1 MKMSKKNDFVSIDQY
16 LQANMRGEDAQMP
29 KCKTSQEEKLLEH
42 LEKVLKYQKIALNEA
57 KQVMQISSKISGFD
71 VEMSHMASYLAGF
84 TEKLAD
90 LSQSNLAVV
99 EETTS
104 TMTQVKENVG
114 FTSDRLMQ
122 LSGESE
128 LLTKK
133 NNESR
138 QLLQEVE
145 SLKEGVMQDTRQMS
159 EEIMNLVHLV
169 QQIEGIVDSVQGI
182 ATQTNLL
189 ALNASIEAARAGE
202 QGRGFAVVASE
213 VGELAENTQKE
224 LNVMKDF
231 VAKVYEASQTGKSST
246 ERAVESTN
254 EMSGKIDTVF
264 GTVGENINML
274 GKVSEDVTAIN
285 DYMQMI
291 QLATEEVNAA
301 MEQCSR
307 DAEEITELTVT
318 VSNLANE
325 SRSIAEQMEQID
337 ELVTTSTNQLY
348 QGLNMGIT
356 MLTNKELI
364 DVLHSA
370 SKAHHDWADKLLS
383 MRENMKVEPLQLD
396 GNKCAFGHFYNA
408 ITMRNP
414 KLTPIWDSLSEK
426 HRKYHDLGRHVIEA
440 IEKGDTDTA
449 EKYCNEAVE
458 LSNEIFG
465 MLEQMIHIVEA
476 MTEQGEAVF

>member
-1 MKMSKKNDFVSIDQY
+1 MIMSKKDEILSIHQY
-16 LQANMRGEDAQMP
+16 LNACMRGQEAEVL
-29 KCKTSQEEKLLEH
+29 KCKTVQAEKLLEQV
-42 LEKVLKYQKIALNEA
+42 ENVMKYQKLAINEA
-57 KQVMQISSKISGFD
+57 KQIMQISSKISGFD
-71 VEMSHMASYLAGF
+71 VEMSYMASYLAGF

-104 TMTQVKENVG
+104 TMTQVMENVG
-114 FTSDRLMQ
+114 FTSQRLKQ
-122 LSGESE
+122 LSEESA
-128 LLTKK
+128 LLTEK
-133 NNESR
+133 NNESK

-145 SLKEGVMQDTRQMS
+145 ALKEGVMHDTQQMS
-159 EEIMNLVHLV
+159 DEIMNLVHLV

-231 VAKVYEASQTGKSST
+231 VAKVYEASQVGKSST

-274 GKVSEDVTAIN
+274 GKVSDDVVAIN
-285 DYMQMI
+285 DYMQKI
-291 QLATEEVNAA
+291 QLATEEVNVA
-301 MEQCSR
+301 MEQCSS

-318 VSNLANE
+318 VSELASE

-337 ELVTTSTNQLY
+337 SLVTSSTNHLY

-364 DVLHSA
+364 DILHAA
-370 SKAHHDWADKLLS
+370 SKAHHDWADKLLA
-383 MRENMKVEPLQLD
+383 MREHMKVEPLQLD

-408 ITMRNP
+408 ITMRHP
-414 KLTPIWDSLSEK
+414 KLTPIWDKLSDK
-426 HRKYHDLGRHVIEA
+426 HRKYHALGRHVIEA
-440 IEKGDTDTA
+440 IEKGDAVMAD
-449 EKYCNEAVE
+449 KHCKEAID
-458 LSNEIFG
+458 LSSEIFN
-465 MLEQMIHIVEA
+465 MLDQMIHIVET
-476 MTEQGEAVF
+476 MTKQGEAVF

>member
-1 MKMSKKNDFVSIDQY
+1 MSKKNEVFSIQQY
-16 LQANMRGEDAQMP
+16 VDACMRGEELEKPKLKTEQAQ
-29 KCKTSQEEKLLEH
+29 KLLEQMQ
-42 LEKVLKYQKIALNEA
+42 KVMEYQKMAVHEA
-57 KQVMQISSKISGFD
+57 KEIMQISGKISGFD
-71 VEMSHMASYLAGF
+71 VEMSHMAAYLSDF
-84 TEKLAD
+84 TGKLAD

-104 TMTQVKENVG
+104 TMTQVMENVG
-114 FTSDRLMQ
+114 FTSERLKQ
-122 LSGESE
+122 LSGESA
-128 LLTKK
+128 LLTEK

-145 SLKEGVMQDTRQMS
+145 TLKEGVMQDTQQMS

-213 VGELAENTQKE
+213 VGELAENTQNE

-231 VAKVYEASQTGKSST
+231 VTKVYEASQMGKNST

-264 GTVGENINML
+264 STVGVNIDML
-274 GKVSEDVTAIN
+274 GKVAEDVKAIN
-285 DYMQMI
+285 EYMQMI

-307 DAEEITELTVT
+307 DAEEVTSLTVT
-318 VSNLANE
+318 VSELADE
-325 SRSIAEQMEQID
+325 SRSVAEEMKQID
-337 ELVTTSTNQLY
+337 TLITQSTNKMY
-348 QGLNMGIT
+348 EGLNMGIT
-356 MLTNKELI
+356 MMTNKELI
-364 DVLHSA
+364 DVLQA
-370 SKAHHDWADKLLS
+370 AGKAHRDW
-383 MRENMKVEPLQLD
+383 ENKVIAMKEQMKIMPLQLD

-408 ITMRNP
+408 ITMRHP
-414 KLTPIWDSLSEK
+414 KLAPIWEK
-426 HRKYHDLGRHVIEA
+426 IGEVHREYHALGRCVVEA
-440 IEKGDTDTA
+440 IQEEDANEA
-449 EKYCNEAVE
+449 ELRCNEAVK
-458 LSNEIFG
+458 LSGEIID
-465 MLEQMIHIVEA
+465 MLEQMIHIVET